1 MAWDIP
7 DFTLKGQPGIAETW
21 ADGIA
26 SARKDKLARNGAEA
40 LKLGRQQAVSSAY
53 DADGRFDSVKATNS
67 LMKLGDFDGAKAV
80 SGFGTEARPV
90 PTQTTHAPAT
100 LPNPQPR
107 PAGLGTEG
115 RLQYNS
121 MTGGFEGWK

>member
-7 DFTLKGQPGIAETW
+7 DFTLKGQPGISETW

-26 SARKDKLARNGAEA
+26 DARKDKRARNDAEA

-53 DADGRFDSVKATNS
+53 DADGRFDVGKATDS

-80 SGFGTEARPV
+80 SGFRTPA
-90 PTQTTHAPAT
+90 APA
-100 LPNPQPR
+100 PAQAANRQPIPSYLLRR
-107 PAGLGTEG
+107 P
-115 RLQYNS
+115 
-121 MTGGFEGWK
+121 

>member
-7 DFTLKGQPGIAETW
+7 DFTLKGQPQISESW

-26 SARKDKLARNGAEA
+26 SARKDKLARDETDA

-53 DADGRFDSVKATNS
+53 DADGRFDGGKAADF
-67 LMKLGDFDGAKAV
+67 LMKRGDFDGARAV
-80 SGFGTEARPV
+80 SGFGAPARPA
-90 PTQTTHAPAT
+90 PTQAAHVPMTV
-100 LPNPQPR
+100 PNPQPR
-107 PAGLGTEG
+107 PENLSPSG

-121 MTGGFEGWK
+121 MTGGFD